1 MKSFLIT
8 FKPRTENRERGWPL
22 LELQRLVTRRRDG
35 KRVEE
40 KWRFRNYK
48 GVSLG
53 DRVFLLRQGKGGPVI
68 IGYGRVAGKPENDEG
83 TWCVPIQFES
93 IVDPSTEVLANRD
106 ELLAMEGGMAAWRTQ
121 SSGVQLKEPLASEL
135 ERLVVDRLPQRKSH
149 DSSLN
154 PDWARDELIIALNVY
169 LNHRPN
175 LPRKDSPEIRNL
187 SVVLN
192 RLGEK
197 LFSPGD
203 RSYTFRNENSVH
215 MKLMNFLRLDP
226 QYTADGKTGLS
237 RGAKAE
243 EEVWTEFGGDAP
255 RCRHVAQAIIASLD
269 DRESDAI
276 WLGPDFDDGVEEAAE
291 GRMLTRKHIVR
302 ERNRKLVETKRKRAM
317 KKHGKLICEVC
328 DFDFANCYGNRGDGF
343 IECHHT
349 KPVETL
355 VEGNK
360 THIDD
365 LALVCA
371 NCHRM
376 IHRGRPWIS
385 VTELRALLTLHS

>member
-8 FKPRTENRERGWPL
+8 FKPSTENRERGWPL
-22 LELQRLVTRRRDG
+22 QELQKLVRRFRAG
-35 KRVEE
+35 ERVEE
-40 KWRFRNYK
+40 EWRFRNYK
-48 GVSLG
+48 AASLG

-68 IGYGRVAGKPENDEG
+68 IGYGRVAGKPEKDEEA
-83 TWCVPIQFES
+83 WCVTIRFES
-93 IVDPSTEVLANRD
+93 IVDPSLEVLANRD
-106 ELLAMEGGMAAWRTQ
+106 ELLAMDGGVTAWRTQ
-121 SSGVQLKEPLASEL
+121 SSGVQLKERLASEL
-135 ERLVVDRLPQRKSH
+135 EGLVVGRSPQLKSG
-149 DSSLN
+149 DSAPN
-154 PDWARDELIIALNVY
+154 PDWARDELILALNVY
-169 LNHRPN
+169 LEHRPN
-175 LPRKDSPEIRNL
+175 LPRKESRAIRKL
-187 SVVLN
+187 SEVLN

-197 LFSPGD
+197 LFAPDD
-203 RSYTFRNENSVH
+203 RSVTFRNENSVH
-215 MKLMNFLRLDP
+215 MKLMNFLRFDP

-243 EEVWTEFGGDAP
+243 EDVWTEFGGDVLH
-255 RCRHVAQAIIASLD
+255 CRRVALAIIASLD
-269 DRESDAI
+269 DRESDAV
-276 WLGPDFDDGVEEAAE
+276 WLGLAFDDGVQEAAE
-291 GRMLTRKHIVR
+291 GRLLTRKHLVR
-302 ERNRKLVETKRKRAM
+302 ERNRKLVETKRKQAI
-317 KKHGKLICEVC
+317 KKHGKLVCEAC
-328 DFDFANCYGNRGDGF
+328 GFDFAVRYGNRGDGF

-385 VTELRALLTLHS
+385 VAEIRTLLTLRS